1 VVPRADC
8 HCRPSFGFRF
18 AGWRWVG
25 GSDQAYV
32 IGIVA
37 SPSRPPEAPEAL
49 NEITSY
55 MGEVLAREAAMSNSG
70 MIQWVAAAAVIA
82 ALGMPAGSAD
92 LLPPLSQ
99 RHLPHR
105 PLGHVPVVPPGHLP
119 RASTG
124 LPSGEPADSA
134 IAGWGLSRTFMGTS
148 VAFPTGPS
156 GVIGGTQFDPD
167 YQFSPKWLSGTDAV
181 R

>member
-1 VVPRADC
+1 
-8 HCRPSFGFRF
+8 
-18 AGWRWVG
+18 
-25 GSDQAYV
+25 
-32 IGIVA
+32 
-37 SPSRPPEAPEAL
+37 
-49 NEITSY
+49 
-55 MGEVLAREAAMSNSG
+55 MSVSG
-70 MIQWVAAAAVIA
+70 TIQWVAVAAVIA
-82 ALGMPAGSAD
+82 ALCTPAGAAD
-92 LLPPLSQ
+92 LLPPLPP

-105 PLGHVPVVPPGHLP
+105 PLGHLPVVPPDHLP

-124 LPSGEPADSA
+124 LPSGERVDSA
-134 IAGWGLSRTFMGTS
+134 IAGWGLHSTFMGTS